1 MLQDVYKYCA
11 YALVL
16 QLGIFVLY
24 LSRADRHAQTAGMI
38 LQRLVEVVIAAV
50 PSQIPAVINF
60 ALLRCA
66 VVLRNQNIHI
76 HVSTAIKTAAAVE
89 VAVFDKTG
97 TLTGSIVRS
106 WPNSDGMLSVLRIVC
121 HAMIAWQS

>member
-1 MLQDVYKYCA
+1 MLQLA
-11 YALVL
+11 
-16 QLGIFVLY
+16 GFVFY
-24 LSRADRHAQTAGMI
+24 LWRADRHALTAGMVS
-38 LQRLVEVVIAAV
+38 QRLVEVVIAAV
-50 PSQIPAVINF
+50 PSQLPAVINF

-66 VVLRNQNIHI
+66 IVLGNQKIHI

-106 WPNSDGMLSVLRIVC
+106 SPNSHSMLPVLYTICR
-121 HAMIAWQS
+121 ALIA